1 MDMTITQAPVLASD
15 WSQPTRCLPTKD
27 IWYWEWN
34 RWYSSHSGGH
44 AGGAALAEMLG
55 APTDVSSCY
64 PPSYTPFGHM
74 LGTACPNGFTSACN
88 VDGITTCCPTAYDF
102 TCHDGAIS
110 TYANVSCSSNFE
122 NTTVVFKTAFLTETV
137 DGKPVE
143 TDSAERHPVTSGR
156 DVLFALGVAY
166 ANPSTATLP
175 SSTATETDSDSA
187 SSRTDSTTSDSNASI
202 TSGASGSSATT
213 DGGAES
219 TSSLASST
227 PRGIRLVAVLAAGLA
242 VIFGQ

>member
-1 MDMTITQAPVLASD
+1 MDMTITQAPALASG
-15 WSQPTRCLPTKD
+15 WSQSASCLPTKD

-44 AGGAALAEMLG
+44 AGGADLVEMLG
-55 APTDVSSCY
+55 APTDLSSCY

-88 VDGITTCCPTAYDF
+88 KDGITTCCPTAYDF
-102 TCHDGAIS
+102 TCHDGRIS
-110 TYANVSCSSNFE
+110 TYANISCSSKFE
-122 NTTVVFKTAFLTETV
+122 NTTVLIKTAFLTETV

-143 TDSAERHPVTSGR
+143 TESAERHGVTSGR

-175 SSTATETDSDSA
+175 SSTSTKTDSVG
-187 SSRTDSTTSDSNASI
+187 SRTSSTTSDSNTSI
-202 TSGASGSSATT
+202 TSGASESTASTDAT
-213 DGGAES
+213 AES
-219 TSSLASST
+219 TSSLASTVT
-227 PRGIRLVAVLAAGLA
+227 PRGIRMAAVLVAGLA
-242 VIFGQ
+242 IIFGQ